1 MEQRAANH
9 KQQPLPQPLQPL
21 PLQLPP
27 LQLFPLTKNLTF
39 GFKKNII
46 EIYGEK

>member
-9 KQQPLPQPLQPL
+9 KQQPLPQPLQPPPQ
-21 PLQLPP
+21 PLP

-39 GFKKNII
+39 RFKKNII

>member
-21 PLQLPP
+21 P